1 MGNAMTQSS
10 CSKLYGRRW
19 GPAVVAVLR
28 LVVGGVFLFS
38 GFTKGIDPWGS
49 IYKFGEYASMFGLAG
64 YDGLLP
70 FMAFSVSAIE
80 FALGVFLLVG
90 IYRRFTPYAMLLMM
104 AVMLPLTLYIAVT
117 GEMSDCGCFGDAV
130 TLTNWGTF
138 WKNVPLTLAVVYLV
152 AYNNRVKN
160 IYGFAVQW
168 IVALLTFVY
177 LLVIAWEGYF
187 TQPLLDFRPFPVGT
201 AIAGDDG
208 GTDEDFLFLYEKDGV
223 QQGFVLD
230 SLPDDTWTFVD
241 RVPVD
246 GGGDD
251 EKVADASVYRHI
263 TVFDE
268 DYKVADGVVKGKG
281 EQLLLLFP
289 SLSDVVIPF
298 TYHINETYDFCMA
311 HGIDVVGLTSN
322 GRSEIAEW
330 NDLSMAAYPM
340 YIMDDS
346 ELKMVAR
353 GNPAAVLL
361 SDGKIVW
368 KRTLQS
374 IPIDRLS
381 RADDFAEVLGWSPHH
396 YLYFVTTLY
405 LAAMLLVLI
414 INRTHIVVKFSLN
427 RVRKSRKKQVNLQ
440 SDMDGTYE
448 PEEKQT

>member
-251 EKVADASVYRHI
+251 EKVADASVYRPI

-322 GRSEIAEW
+322 DRSEIAEW